1 MKAVILNKTKDIA
14 IVDDFLIEEYLGP
27 NDVRIA
33 VKHVGICGSDVHYYE
48 EGKIGPYII
57 TEPMVLG
64 HEASGI
70 VIEVGKQVT
79 HLVVGDRVCMEPG
92 IPDFTSKASRL
103 GMYNLDPNVRFWAT
117 PPIHGCLRES
127 VVHPAS
133 LTFKVPDSVSL
144 EEAAMVEPMAIG
156 IYAATKAQIKPGD
169 IALVL
174 GAGTIGIV
182 TTLAVLA
189 GGCSKV
195 IVSDIQQPKLDLI
208 RSIAPVKTVNI
219 TKNDLAD
226 IVAHETNG
234 WGVDIV
240 FEASG
245 NKKAFS
251 TIFHYVCPGGKVVI
265 IGIPS
270 EPALFDVPA
279 AQAKEAIT
287 IPIFRYANMYPKT
300 LALLESGK
308 VDLKP
313 CISRRFP
320 FSKAIEAFEL
330 AAKHQPDIVKIQI
343 YL

>member
-1 MKAVILNKTKDIA
+1 MKAVVLNKSKDIA
-14 IVDDFLIEEYLGP
+14 IVDDFLIEEPLGP

-156 IYAATKAQIKPGD
+156 MYAATKAQIQPGD
-169 IALVL
+169 VALVL

-208 RSIAPVKTVNI
+208 QSIAPVKTVNI

-226 IVAHETNG
+226 IVAHETNE

-251 TIFHYVCPGGKVVI
+251 TIFDYVCPGGKVVI

-270 EPALFDVPA
+270 EPAPFDVPA
-279 AQAKEAIT
+279 AQAKEAVT

-300 LALLESGK
+300 LALLDSGK
-308 VDLKP
+308 ADLKP

-320 FSKAIEAFEL
+320 FDKSIEAFEL

>member
-234 WGVDIV
+234 WGVEIV

-300 LALLESGK
+300 LALLDSGK

-320 FSKAIEAFEL
+320 FNEAIEAFEL